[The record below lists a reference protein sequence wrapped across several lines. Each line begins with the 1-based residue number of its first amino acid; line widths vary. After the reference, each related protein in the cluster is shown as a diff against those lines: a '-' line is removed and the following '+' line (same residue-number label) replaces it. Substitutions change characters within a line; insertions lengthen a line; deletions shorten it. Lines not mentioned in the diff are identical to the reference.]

1 MSIGTIWNHRDFI
14 ERVYGREDAI
24 EFEQI
29 VKKYQAEQIGFER
42 ERIIKL
48 LEHMPRTDDDRTVD
62 APTLI
67 ALIKGEK

>member
-48 LEHMPRTDDDRTVD
+48 LEEHD
-62 APTLI
+62 AAIIRDNLI